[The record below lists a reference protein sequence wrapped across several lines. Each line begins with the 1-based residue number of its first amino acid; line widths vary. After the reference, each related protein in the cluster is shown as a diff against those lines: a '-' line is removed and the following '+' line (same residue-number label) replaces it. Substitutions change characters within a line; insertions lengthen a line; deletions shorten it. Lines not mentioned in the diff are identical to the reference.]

1 MATPTSPNGHAK
13 NIYQMMDRLGIERG
27 ANVVPQLCLI
37 YATAFQRCDTCLNK
51 EACSAWLAER
61 PGAVA
66 LAPPFC
72 AIADIFFELQ
82 LDPASYNSMQ

>member
-1 MATPTSPNGHAK
+1 MATPTSHRHAA

-27 ANVVPQLCLI
+27 ADIVPRLSLI
-37 YATAFQRCDTCLNK
+37 YATAFQRCDTCSYKDL
-51 EACSAWLAER
+51 CSAWLAER

-82 LDPASYNSMQ
+82 LDPASYKH